1 MRGTCMVEEL
11 DQRIASEGLRPRY
24 VCGHNGHRGI
34 MEGVPDVYAYQVKYD
49 VNLIKEII
57 KA

>member
-1 MRGTCMVEEL
+1 MVEEL